1 MINLITQNLIT
12 ILQTDKHYH
21 RNFRLVYYHLRFMLT
36 APLQSRS
43 DMAHYFSSFFINLV
57 SSTKLFLKFQLIL
70 QQRETIER
78 NNKPR
83 LACVIRLRI
92 RVFYLWIKSP
102 LLIRHHTS
110 YHQL

>member
-12 ILQTDKHYH
+12 ILQNDKHYH

-43 DMAHYFSSFFINLV
+43 VMAHYFSSFFINLV

-70 QQRETIER
+70 QQREAIER
-78 NNKPR
+78 NT
-83 LACVIRLRI
+83 
-92 RVFYLWIKSP
+92 KSP
-102 LLIRHHTS
+102 TRMCNQIKNTS
-110 YHQL
+110 FFIYGLSNLY